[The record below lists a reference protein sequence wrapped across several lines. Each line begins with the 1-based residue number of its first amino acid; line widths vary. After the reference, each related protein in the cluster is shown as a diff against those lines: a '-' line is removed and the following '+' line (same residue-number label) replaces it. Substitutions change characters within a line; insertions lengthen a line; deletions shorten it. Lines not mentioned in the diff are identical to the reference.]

1 MLLGGFKP
9 SKIDLASLY
18 YDEIGWVWENLSI
31 FLVLM
36 EEFELICLC
45 LSCDYTATLWE

>member
-1 MLLGGFKP
+1 MFAAFLVLLRG
-9 SKIDLASLY
+9 DV
-18 YDEIGWVWENLSI
+18 DESGCVWKNFCE